1 MTKIL
6 LGFSLALS
14 RKGLGE
20 LVYVLELETGH
31 MDWVCV
37 GLEWPLPSTEAM
49 NDFWSLNENFNEKE
63 EIERNSLK
71 EFSVKKNQGNFLEK
85 IPVWNERKSSKTK
98 LKLGNQCNLC

>member
-6 LGFSLALS
+6 PRFSLALS

-20 LVYVLELETGH
+20 LVCVLELETGC

-37 GLEWPLPSTEAM
+37 GSEWSLPLAEAM

-63 EIERNSLK
+63 ETERNSPK

-85 IPVWNERKSSKTK
+85 IPVWNKRKASGAK
-98 LKLGNQCNLC
+98 LKLGN